1 VPLNTT
7 SAGNLST
14 GNEYRIRSSM
24 TSGLS
29 YGLFTSG
36 DRPQRK
42 ADYRTFAF
50 AEVKKSLEQYRLVA
64 KYFYGDY
71 YPLTEYTQ
79 TTDAWMAYQL
89 DLPSQGEGM
98 VVVLKRPAANY
109 VQARLPLKAIVVNS
123 EYEAT
128 NLDTGE
134 HKIIAGSELAGKGI
148 EVRLLRVPD
157 SALLIYRRKI

>member
-1 VPLNTT
+1 
-7 SAGNLST
+7 
-14 GNEYRIRSSM
+14 
-24 TSGLS
+24 
-29 YGLFTSG
+29 
-36 DRPQRK
+36 
-42 ADYRTFAF
+42 
-50 AEVKKSLEQYRLVA
+50 
-64 KYFYGDY
+64 
-71 YPLTEYTQ
+71 
-79 TTDAWMAYQL
+79 
-89 DLPSQGEGM
+89 M
-98 VVVLKRPAANY
+98 VVVLKRPAADY